1 MSEYTCDCNDLHVD
15 AIKDVNSKMPDGTFF
30 LKISELFKIFGD
42 PTRMK
47 IICALEQRE
56 LCVCDISNI
65 LGMTKSAISHQL
77 SILRK
82 ANLVKFR
89 REGKNVIYSLSDEH
103 IKQIVDAGT
112 AHVNE

>member
-1 MSEYTCDCNDLHVD
+1 MNKYSCECNDVHED
-15 AIKDVNSKMPDGTFF
+15 IITQVNASMPDGLFF
-30 LKISELFKIFGD
+30 LNISELFKIFGD

-47 IICALEQRE
+47 IIYALEDRE

-77 SILRK
+77 SILRQ

-89 REGKNVIYSLSDEH
+89 RDGKNVIYSLSDEH
-103 IKQIVDAGT
+103 IQQIIDAGA
-112 AHVNE
+112 AHVQE